1 MKTWENIW
9 IFSVRVLKDVFYKV
23 NLLTEAHF
31 LASSGSS
38 DVGSVLWFSAAARLK
53 TSWNLFYRTR
63 LHRIVPDRLEKLII
77 LTWSRRTSSERSR
90 RHILG
95 RRDTVE
101 AIQRRSTVTDTP
113 VYYPTLSSQY
123 FSHEYAM
130 ASIDGSVT
138 GSQTPDSSAGW
149 WRISSPPKNRE
160 IRRRMNLQW
169 FICFV
174 CYQLN
179 DAYGFN
185 TSSAV
190 AALRPWR
197 IIHQTFTCSIF
208 IIWLCCRVKKPEER
222 LSHPAF

>member
-1 MKTWENIW
+1 MSNNESCCTERLLRNIDGCYE
-9 IFSVRVLKDVFYKV
+9 DVFYKV

-160 IRRRMNLQW
+160 IRRRRLNLQW

-174 CYQLN
+174 CYP
-179 DAYGFN
+179 AKRR
-185 TSSAV
+185 
-190 AALRPWR
+190 LR
-197 IIHQTFTCSIF
+197 
-208 IIWLCCRVKKPEER
+208 V
-222 LSHPAF
+222 